1 VSASIPVRPVFYTGQ
16 TGLCLSCFVLS
27 WFLRFCFHVAFRVF
41 GVEIGCPY
49 LFSLTSV
56 WGFAVTLGHRPTVL
70 KFRRNFDRLPF
81 TPLWSPASVIHE
93 RRNVYILMG
102 YAIFMVFK
110 ENNTCAICIRTG
122 KSSFKDHTACLWLLC
137 VFWGSEPIPFGG
149 CLWGFDFLLLISSK
163 SRTPRYAVVTT
174 FRSHVS
180 ASTASSVS
188 QSELIC
194 QEERSC
200 FCV

>member
-1 VSASIPVRPVFYTGQ
+1 MQYSWCLKKTIDVRYVFVPESQVSKITQLVCDSYAFFEEAS
-16 TGLCLSCFVLS
+16 
-27 WFLRFCFHVAFRVF
+27 
-41 GVEIGCPY
+41 PY
-49 LFSLTSV
+49 LLEDV
-56 WGFAVTLGHRPTVL
+56 YEVL
-70 KFRRNFDRLPF
+70 
-81 TPLWSPASVIHE
+81 
-93 RRNVYILMG
+93 
-102 YAIFMVFK
+102 IF
-110 ENNTCAICIRTG
+110 CC
-122 KSSFKDHTACLWLLC
+122 
-137 VFWGSEPIPFGG
+137 
-149 CLWGFDFLLLISSK
+149 LISSK